1 MYEIE
6 KGKLFMKINL
16 IVFVINDNIWKQI
29 TKFEIEKIKLLKKY
43 KLIIVDKR

>member
-16 IVFVINDNIWKQI
+16 KVFVINDNIWKQI
-29 TKFEIEKIKLLKKY
+29 TKFEFE
-43 KLIIVDKR
+43 

>member
-29 TKFEIEKIKLLKKY
+29 TKFEFE
-43 KLIIVDKR
+43 